1 MVSSGVCVRA
11 CVVYAG
17 EEVKGGEWNKS
28 LFVFLQYSARFGT
41 ESSTKQNYFTTLNIF
56 L

>member
-1 MVSSGVCVRA
+1 MQVSLCLYGLFRCVCVRA

-28 LFVFLQYSARFGT
+28 LFVFLQY
-41 ESSTKQNYFTTLNIF
+41 
-56 L
+56 